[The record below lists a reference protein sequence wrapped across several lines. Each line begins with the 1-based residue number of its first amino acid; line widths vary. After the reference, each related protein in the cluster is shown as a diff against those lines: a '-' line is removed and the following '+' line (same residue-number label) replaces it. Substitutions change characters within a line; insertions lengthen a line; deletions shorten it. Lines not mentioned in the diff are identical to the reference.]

1 MFGGRE
7 SISIFCH
14 TNEFVGK
21 IFPALGRVGAS
32 HPLKVGRWVYEEG
45 CSGTY

>member
-1 MFGGRE
+1 VFGGRE